1 MITNGNEDLYQYKVS
16 NYICNDYEKAIHICI
31 QEKDKDNNGDLI
43 EKQNIGTLVNSW
55 HGF

>member
-43 EKQNIGTLVNSW
+43 EK
-55 HGF
+55 